1 MGRMPFRARPTVNGG
16 TATLAGT
23 LTSLGNALNISSGAL
38 NINTSNASVASLTQS
53 GGLFNGSG
61 TLTVTGASTFSAGR
75 ESGSGTT
82 NAQGGAAFSST
93 GFALDGGHTLQL
105 GGASTASG
113 TNVQINLNGANPNT
127 GLSDA
132 GSGILTIGNG
142 ATFNDQTTSSG
153 LNIVRQL
160 IGSGDTGTTAA
171 VNNAGTF
178 TKSGSAATSTI
189 CTPFNNTGT
198 VDVESGTLNLSRRRD
213 GCWGDLQRGWHSQL
227 QRWHADAG
235 QQFQHHAETRPSAAV
250 RRRSMEALALAC

>member
-1 MGRMPFRARPTVNGG
+1 M
-16 TATLAGT
+16 
-23 LTSLGNALNISSGAL
+23 
-38 NINTSNASVASLTQS
+38 
-53 GGLFNGSG
+53 
-61 TLTVTGASTFSAGR
+61 TGASTLSGGT

-82 NAQGGAAFSST
+82 NAQGGAAFSNG

-113 TNVQINLNGANPNT
+113 TSVQINLNGTNPTT

-153 LNIVRQL
+153 LNIVT
-160 IGSGDTGTTAA
+160 GSHGGSDTGTTAV

-189 CTPFNNTGT
+189 STLFNNTGT
-198 VDVESGTLNLSRRRD
+198 VDVQSGTLNLSAGGTDVGAVYKGAGTVNFSGGTRTLDSNSSITGKCDLQRRSDDGQWRLWHWLADGHWRD
-213 GCWGDLQRGWHSQL
+213 GDLQWGGNDRCIGAERGRTKWFG
-227 QRWHADAG
+227 HADGDGRLDFVGRDGKRFWDDQCAG
-235 QQFQHHAETRPSAAV
+235 WGGV
-250 RRRSMEALALAC
+250 